1 MIEKQARKQQ
11 MEIERQQRKREQQM
25 EKERQWRMNTKKWIT
40 KASLI
45 CLAIVVLL
53 FLYWATRQ

>member
-25 EKERQWRMNTKKWIT
+25 EKERQRRMNTKNG
-40 KASLI
+40 
-45 CLAIVVLL
+45 LL
-53 FLYWATRQ
+53 KQA